1 MFQNISDSYDEER
14 ENEQTTNNNKKQILK
29 HLLDK
34 RNILIYIL
42 SFMISTVSF
51 SGEIAPF
58 GLSVLVACCSN
69 SVPIGIIYILSAIGT
84 LIGTGT
90 DSFLTYLLISIIFM
104 AISLIFKGKYNEDTD
119 RINYGIQIGISCII
133 GRLIKM
139 LFGPFLVYDLVQT
152 IIFSI
157 AVVIFYKIFVSA
169 IDVLKNLRIKNVFS
183 VEEVI
188 GTSLLIGVAVC
199 GFREF
204 SIFGFSIR
212 NILSILIVLVLGW
225 QNGMLIGG
233 ATGITIGVLLGII
246 ANGSPLQIASYAT
259 SGLIA
264 GILNKLGKI
273 GVIIGFIIGNGILA
287 YVGNGNT
294 QQVIILK
301 EIIIASI
308 GLLAVPRRMK
318 INIEDII
325 DNKKYLPVTPEKRLE
340 YKAETIYKLNNVSE
354 AISEVAK
361 TYQDVAATTVE
372 ENEIDLENK
381 NIFIEELKNNIEYLK
396 ENALYEALDTSQ
408 EIQNQIY
415 QKVITQEYISDKD
428 IIQIYEN
435 NNYYILG
442 FDENSINPTI
452 KSDVEEIV
460 KAINYAYRISKIN
473 FVWKKKIDDDKKTM
487 GAQLDG
493 ISKTISSIAENINEE
508 KQEENYEEKEQIKRI
523 LNQKGIEI
531 TDVNIKKDKYD
542 KVYVSVYMDACNGEE
557 IRECKADIIKDVIS
571 KILKEKVTLQ
581 NDDCARKDNKS
592 ICNLKYTSEDKYKL
606 QLGIAKATKTG
617 SPISGD
623 SSIQIKLE
631 DGKYLLAISD
641 GMGSGPNARK
651 SSKIAIK
658 MLQRLFT
665 SGFEKDVAIDLINSS
680 INLNSNDETYAT
692 LDVAILDLYKGNI
705 EFIKNGACPTYIK
718 NRKKVDTIKNLA
730 LPAGI
735 LNNIELNVYD
745 RDVENNDIMIM
756 CSDGIIESNTEYQNK
771 ELWLKYLLEEMET
784 DNVQKI
790 ADIIIN
796 EAIDNDFGKQKDDM
810 TVIVAKIVKT
820 H

>member
-1 MFQNISDSYDEER
+1 MFQNISDSYEEE
-14 ENEQTTNNNKKQILK
+14 ENEHIENNEKKQIIK
-29 HLLDK
+29 QLLNK
-34 RNILIYIL
+34 QNIIIYIL
-42 SFMISTVSF
+42 SFMVSTVSF

-58 GLSVLVACCSN
+58 GLALLAACCSN

-84 LIGTGT
+84 WIGTGA
-90 DSFLTYLLISIIFM
+90 DNFLIYLLISIIFM
-104 AISLIFKGKYNEDTD
+104 IMSLIFKGKYNKETD
-119 RINYGIQIGISCII
+119 RINYGVQICASCVI
-133 GRLIKM
+133 GKLVKM
-139 LFGPFLVYDLVQT
+139 LFGPFLLYDLIQA

-157 AVVIFYKIFVSA
+157 AVVVFYKIFVSS
-169 IDVLKNLRIKNVFS
+169 INVLKDFRIKKVFS

-188 GTSLLIGVAVC
+188 GTSLLLGIAVC
-199 GFREF
+199 GFKEF
-204 SIFGFSIR
+204 QILGFSVR
-212 NILSILIVLVLGW
+212 NILSILIVLILGW

-233 ATGITIGVLLGII
+233 TAGITIGVLLGII
-246 ANGSPLQIASYAT
+246 ANGTPLQIASYAT

-264 GILNKLGKI
+264 GVLNKLGKI

-287 YVGNGNT
+287 YVGTGNT
-294 QQVIILK
+294 EQVIILK

-308 GLLAVPRRMK
+308 GLLAIPKQIK

-325 DNKKYLPVTPEKRLE
+325 DKKKYLPVMPEKTLE

-372 ENEIDLENK
+372 EEEVDLENRH
-381 NIFIEELKNNIEYLK
+381 IFIEELKNNMKDIK
-396 ENALYEALDTSQ
+396 ENALYEPLENSDNIQ
-408 EIQNQIY
+408 EQIY
-415 QKVITQEYISDKD
+415 NKVVTQEYITDKD
-428 IIQIYEN
+428 IIKIYED

-442 FDENSINPTI
+442 FDEDSIDPII
-452 KSDVEEIV
+452 KEDIDKIV
-460 KAINYAYRISKIN
+460 KIVNYAYRISKIN
-473 FVWKKKIDDDKKTM
+473 FVWKRKNDDDKKTM

-493 ISKTISSIAENINEE
+493 ISKTISSIAENINQEN
-508 KQEENYEEKEQIKRI
+508 QEENYEEKEQIKKI
-523 LNQKGIEI
+523 LSQKGIEI
-531 TDVNIKKDKYD
+531 SDINIKKDKYG
-542 KVYVSVYMDACNGEE
+542 KMYANIFLDACTGEN
-557 IRECKADIIKDVIS
+557 IKLCKSDTIQEVIS
-571 KILKEKVTLQ
+571 KILKQKMILQ
-581 NDDCARKDNKS
+581 NDNCATKENKT
-592 ICNLKYTSEDKYKL
+592 ICNLKYTTEDRYKL
-606 QLGIAKATKTG
+606 LLGIARATKAG
-617 SPISGD
+617 SPVSGD
-623 SSIQIKLE
+623 STIQMKLE
-631 DGKYLLAISD
+631 DGKYLIAISD

-651 SSKIAIK
+651 SSKIATK

-665 SGFEKDVAIDLINSS
+665 SGFEKDIAIDLINSS
-680 INLNSNDETYAT
+680 INLNLKDETYAT
-692 LDVAILDLYKGNI
+692 LDIAILDLYNGNI

-718 NRKKVDTIKNLA
+718 NRKKVDTVKNIS

-745 RDVENNDIMIM
+745 RDIENNDILVM

-784 DNVQKI
+784 DDVQKI

-810 TVIVAKIVKT
+810 TVVVAKMVKA

>member
-1 MFQNISDSYDEER
+1 MFQNISDNYEEEIGS
-14 ENEQTTNNNKKQILK
+14 ENGQTNNRLKQISNQLFSK
-29 HLLDK
+29 Q
-34 RNILIYIL
+34 NIIIYIL

-51 SGEIAPF
+51 GGEMAPF
-58 GLSVLVACCSN
+58 GIALLGACCSN
-69 SVPIGIIYILSAIGT
+69 SIPIGIIYVISAIGT
-84 LIGTGT
+84 WIGTGT
-90 DSFLTYLLISIIFM
+90 DNFLTYLLISILFM
-104 AISLIFKGKYNEDTD
+104 IISVIFKGKYNEETD
-119 RINYGIQIGISCII
+119 KINYGVQIGLSCII
-133 GRLIKM
+133 GKIIKM
-139 LFGPFLVYDLVQT
+139 AFGTFLLYDLVQS

-157 AVVIFYKIFVSA
+157 AVIIFYKIFVASVN
-169 IDVLKNLRIKNVFS
+169 VLKNLKIKKVFS

-212 NILSILIVLVLGW
+212 NILSILIVLILGW

-233 ATGITIGVLLGII
+233 ASGITIGVLLGII
-246 ANGSPLQIASYAT
+246 ANGSPLQIASYAA

-273 GVIIGFIIGNGILA
+273 GVIVGFIIGNGILA
-287 YVGNGNT
+287 YVGTGNT
-294 QQVIILK
+294 EQVIILK

-308 GLLAVPRRMK
+308 GLLAIPKQMK

-325 DNKKYLPVTPEKRLE
+325 DKKKYLPVTAEKSLE
-340 YKAETIYKLNNVSE
+340 YKAETVYKLNNVSE

-361 TYQDVAATTVE
+361 TYQDVAVATVE
-372 ENEIDLENK
+372 EEEIHLENK
-381 NIFIEELKNNIEYLK
+381 RIFIEELKNSIESIK
-396 ENALYEALDTSQ
+396 ENALYEPLENSNNIQ
-408 EIQNQIY
+408 EEIY
-415 QKVITQEYISDKD
+415 NKIINQEYISDKD
-428 IIQIYEN
+428 VIKIYEN
-435 NNYYILG
+435 NNYYIIG
-442 FDENSINPTI
+442 FDENDIDPKI
-452 KSDVEEIV
+452 KNDIDEIV
-460 KAINYAYRISKIN
+460 KLINYSYRVSNIN
-473 FVWKKKIDDDKKTM
+473 FIWKKKIDDDKKTM

-493 ISKTISSIAENINEE
+493 ISKTISSIAENISEE
-508 KQEENYEEKEQIKRI
+508 KQDENYEEKEQIKRI
-523 LNQKGIEI
+523 LKQKGIEI
-531 TDVNIKKDKYD
+531 SNINIKKDKYE
-542 KVYVSVYMDACNGEE
+542 KIYVNLFLEACSGEE
-557 IRECKADIIKDVIS
+557 MKICKADVIKEVIS
-571 KILKEKVTLQ
+571 KVLNEQMILQ
-581 NDDCARKDNKS
+581 NDDCAKKDKKS

-606 QLGIAKATKTG
+606 LIGIAKATKTG
-617 SPISGD
+617 SPVSGD

-651 SSKIAIK
+651 SSKIAVK

-665 SGFEKDVAIDLINSS
+665 SGFEKDIAIDLINSS
-680 INLNSNDETYAT
+680 INLNSKDETYAT
-692 LDVAILDLYKGNI
+692 LDIAILDLYKGNV

-718 NRKKVDTIKNLA
+718 NRKKVDTIKNIS

-745 RDVENNDIMIM
+745 RDIENNDIMVM

-771 ELWLKYLLEEMET
+771 ELWLKYLLEEIGTE
-784 DNVQKI
+784 DVQKI

-810 TVIVAKIVKT
+810 TVIVVKT
-820 H
+820 IKK